1 MDDAS
6 LIRNLLAE
14 RDAWRKLARAR
25 GKILVAYRTGGPTPG
40 RAIDDARAAEAEL
53 TGRGL
58 LIDG

>member
-25 GKILVAYRTGGPTPG
+25 GKILVAYRIESPPPEK
-40 RAIDDARAAEAEL
+40 AIDDAKGALAKLAKL
-53 TGRGL
+53 GVQL
-58 LIDG
+58 DG

>member
-25 GKILVAYRTGGPTPG
+25 GSILVAYRIGSRTPG
-40 RAIDDARAAEAEL
+40 RAIDDARAAEAKLAEMGVEL
-53 TGRGL
+53 
-58 LIDG
+58 